1 MAMADTQNLEMVIFE
16 LLIKISNKCEAEERY
31 ALLEKLVGKMRKLQC
46 LSISGKFVR
55 NFTVILYHI

>member
-1 MAMADTQNLEMVIFE
+1 MFE

-46 LSISGKFVR
+46 LSTSGKFVR